1 MLTRVDFPRF
11 SRRESPSRYGWHFGQ
26 SVLVYGCSPLE
37 IFSIKSI
44 RRKVM
49 KEFNP
54 LILKKPYRTPQ
65 LVVYGNLAEITRSIT
80 GTVME
85 RVISARYPYTKI
97 GRAHV

>member
-11 SRRESPSRYGWHFGQ
+11 SRRETPSRYGWHFGQ
-26 SVLVYGCSPLE
+26 SVLVYGCAPLE

-80 GTVME
+80 GTVNSDGGP
-85 RVISARYPYTKI
+85 VICMMKT
-97 GRAHV
+97 G